1 MRTWVYNPHTWSMAF
16 YTYSQEKYKPCMF
29 ADGSFQGT
37 PEAAFEMA
45 AVFYLQDE

>member
-1 MRTWVYNPHTWSMAF
+1 MAF
-16 YTYSQEKYKPCMF
+16 YTYSREKYEPCMF

-45 AVFYLQDE
+45 AVYLRAEIKVNEI